1 MTYRYLRRIAVVH
14 QGMHWFI
21 VGLLIP
27 ILALAQL
34 EKGLNLVQLGF
45 TGTVMSLTVVLLEVP
60 TGGIAD
66 TIGRKR
72 TYLISNAVQAGGLL
86 LLAVAGGLP
95 SVSVGLAL
103 FGVARAL
110 SSGSIEALFVD
121 EFQRLSP
128 EGNLQPFLAR
138 VELAALAG
146 LALGGLVGGYLPDTL
161 GAYLAR
167 YRIFDRFAA
176 NMLVAALGAAL
187 QAFLTTVLVHE
198 QAPDL
203 GTTWDS
209 SGSTRLTTVLVTS
222 LRIIRSNPL
231 ILALMIAA
239 GVWGFAFA
247 GLETFWQPRV
257 LSLGQGAGR
266 TMATPDR
273 TAVFGT
279 ITMGYFLA
287 GAVGSAAAAGLSR
300 LFRGRLSV
308 VVATLRIVSGG
319 LFVVL
324 ALQHRLAAFTAVY
337 LTLFSLNGL
346 ASSPEE
352 TLFNQAVPG
361 AVRSTLLSFRSL
373 FLQTG
378 GAIGALVLGVV
389 AEHRSIPL
397 AWQIAGVVFAAS
409 ALLFFYVA
417 RAERV
422 GSSGPVAGHRRER

>member
-1 MTYRYLRRIAVVH
+1 MTYRYLRRVAVVH

-21 VGLLIP
+21 IGLLIP

-34 EKGLNLVQLGF
+34 EKGLSLVQLGF
-45 TGTVMSLTVVLLEVP
+45 TGTVMSLTGVLLEVP

-72 TYLISNAVQAGGLL
+72 TYLLSNAVQAGGLL

-95 SVSVGLAL
+95 SVTVGLGL

-110 SSGSIEALFVD
+110 SSGSIEALFID

-138 VELAALAG
+138 IELAALAG
-146 LALGGLVGGYLPDTL
+146 LALGGLVGGYLPDTV
-161 GAYLAR
+161 GTYLAR
-167 YRIFDRFAA
+167 YRLFDRFAA
-176 NMLVAALGAAL
+176 TLLIAALTAAL
-187 QAFLTTVLVHE
+187 QALLTTVFVHE
-198 QAPDL
+198 QTPDR
-203 GTTWDS
+203 GATGDS
-209 SGSTRLTTVLVTS
+209 SGSARLVTVLATS
-222 LRIIRSNPL
+222 LRIVRGNRL

-239 GVWGFAFA
+239 GVWGVSFA
-247 GLETFWQPRV
+247 GLETFWQPHV
-257 LSLGQGAGR
+257 VSLGQGPGQ
-266 TMATPDR
+266 
-273 TAVFGT
+273 TAVFGM

-287 GAVGSAAAAGLSR
+287 GAVGSAAAASLSR

-324 ALQHRLAAFTAVY
+324 ALGHSLGAFTAVY
-337 LTLFSLNGL
+337 LILFSMNGL

-361 AVRSTLLSFRSL
+361 SVRSTLLSFRSL

-378 GAIGALVLGVV
+378 GAIGSLVLGFV
-389 AEHRSIPL
+389 AEHRSIRL
-397 AWQIAGVVFAAS
+397 AWQIGGVAFALS
-409 ALLFFYVA
+409 ALLFVSTA
-417 RAERV
+417 RSERAAP
-422 GSSGPVAGHRRER
+422 SPTVAGDRPER